1 MPNGQDEQVVE
12 SPTWM
17 GNIRY
22 FFEQIDIDHMGPR
35 GFDLASYDFVK
46 SHYGAIYT
54 HTLQPHGD
62 MPPEPERKWSAARS
76 QTFRNWVTAG
86 FPMGTAPAP
95 ADTTYLARAAAAPAR
110 LRKNI
115 TEVMKNQKEVD
126 ALTTAFKGVMAKNPS
141 DQSSYCFLAGIHG
154 LPQAFCLHHEN
165 EFNPWH
171 QVYLKLFEDA
181 LRSVPGCENVTLPY
195 WDIKTPIPALLKS
208 PPFNSYVV
216 PINLGGSFGTNYKT
230 TRYDQATINQNLA
243 DNDVFGDLDTALNQ
257 SLWGESGDNP
267 SGFQQFSIS
276 GHDGG
281 HGSIGDTMRRQSVSS
296 YDPIF
301 WFFHCNLDRH
311 WATWQR
317 NQGAETLTGFKS
329 TLAGNTGWLSDPF
342 YALSPWTMTS
352 DATIENYAGVGYDQL
367 MGAPVMAAFENK
379 VGSMAANR
387 SFTVRR
393 ATPVSVQ
400 VKHIDRL
407 NIPGT
412 FQVTLLAD
420 GKPVARRT
428 FFQPD
433 EPRGCATCR
442 KVGLVSLGFRVPSD
456 QILDRKLSV
465 AIDVMNLEGMGGTSF
480 PLSSAG
486 NPTINARLLLEDAP

>member
-115 TEVMKNQKEVD
+115 TEVMKYQKEVD

-165 EFNPWH
+165 GYQPLASEL
-171 QVYLKLFEDA
+171 YLKLFEDA

-216 PINLGGSFGTNYKT
+216 PINLGGSFRTNYKS

-281 HGSIGDTMRRQSVSS
+281 HGRSATRCGGSRFPLTIRSSGSSIAISIVTGRRGSEIRRRDADRIQIDTGRKHRLVVGPLLCAQ
-296 YDPIF
+296 P
-301 WFFHCNLDRH
+301 LDDDFRCDDRELCGCQIRP
-311 WATWQR
+311 TD
-317 NQGAETLTGFKS
+317 GS
-329 TLAGNTGWLSDPF
+329 TRD
-342 YALSPWTMTS
+342 
-352 DATIENYAGVGYDQL
+352 
-367 MGAPVMAAFENK
+367 AAFENK

-433 EPRGCATCR
+433 EPRGAPPAAR
-442 KVGLVSLGFRVPSD
+442 SLVSLGFRVPSD
-456 QILDRKLSV
+456 QILDRKLSSPS
-465 AIDVMNLEGMGGTSF
+465 T
-480 PLSSAG
+480 
-486 NPTINARLLLEDAP
+486 